1 MDEIEEL
8 LHKARQLATEKG
20 YPFFCS
26 CTDLKTGRA
35 CISIGHKDK
44 DGILKML
51 TAACLQEPKVNAII
65 RGTFVATVARIAK
78 NQMLANQ
85 APKRGKAN

>member
-1 MDEIEEL
+1 MEEIEEL

-35 CISIGHKDK
+35 CISIGYKDK
-44 DGILKML
+44 DDILRML
-51 TAACLQEPKVNAII
+51 TAACVQEPKVNAII

-78 NQMLANQ
+78 NQMIADKAKN
-85 APKRGKAN
+85 KGKAN

>member
-8 LHKARQLATEKG
+8 LQKARQLATEKG

-26 CTDLKTGRA
+26 CTDLETGRA

-51 TAACLQEPKVNAII
+51 TAACVQEPEVNAII

-78 NQMLANQ
+78 NQIIANRS
-85 APKRGKAN
+85 KNSGKAN

>member
-26 CTDLKTGRA
+26 CTDLETGRA

-51 TAACLQEPKVNAII
+51 TAACVQEPEVNAII
-65 RGTFVATVARIAK
+65 RGAFIGTMANISKKRMIADRTKK
-78 NQMLANQ
+78 NGNVS
-85 APKRGKAN
+85 

>member
-1 MDEIEEL
+1 MEEIEEL
-8 LHKARQLATEKG
+8 LIKARLLATEKG

-35 CISIGHKDK
+35 CISIGYKDK
-44 DGILKML
+44 DDILRML
-51 TAACLQEPKVNAII
+51 TAACVQEPEVNAII
-65 RGTFVATVARIAK
+65 RGTFVATAACLAK

-85 APKRGKAN
+85 AKNNGKAN